1 MARRKKSGTNAKTNQ
16 ETVGNEA
23 NVQDVASTPEEVQV
37 NENKGGEATNNTT
50 QQGDTSTVENTDKI
64 PQNGVDKIETLQ
76 VTDNPIALEA
86 DANRT
91 KEEIQFADESNPNQK
106 GRNAS
111 APDEYDQ
118 DGNLRTD
125 GYSYGV
131 AADDTRGISDDALKA
146 NAGTPPEDTNPK
158 TKFDNKRIFVA
169 DSQQTDTV
177 NTTDTNVE
185 VTDEDV
191 QKLEDELSRPKDGV
205 QARVVSSTGSYYRI
219 KFFRNNKPFVT
230 YKAKTDKLDKKE
242 VKAFVTAALKVEQ

>member
-1 MARRKKSGTNAKTNQ
+1 MARRKNRNNAKTSS
-16 ETVGNEA
+16 ETTGNKA
-23 NVQDVASTPEEVQV
+23 NVKDVASTPEEVQV
-37 NENKGGEATNNTT
+37 NENKSGEATNNTT

-76 VTDNPIALEA
+76 VTDDPIALEA

-111 APDEYDQ
+111 APEEYDQ

-131 AADDTRGISDDALKA
+131 AADDTRSLSEDAVKA
-146 NAGTPPEDTNPK
+146 NAGEAPEKADPK
-158 TKFDNKRIFVA
+158 TKFHNVRVFTA
-169 DSQQTDTV
+169 DSQQVDTV
-177 NTTDTNVE
+177 NTEDTNVE
-185 VTDEDV
+185 LTPEEVT
-191 QKLEDELSRPKDGV
+191 KLEDDLSRPDDGV
-205 QARVVSSTGSYYRI
+205 SARVVSSTGSYYRI
-219 KFFRNNKPFVT
+219 KFFRNNKPFIT
-230 YKAKTDKLDKKE
+230 YKAKTNKLDKKE